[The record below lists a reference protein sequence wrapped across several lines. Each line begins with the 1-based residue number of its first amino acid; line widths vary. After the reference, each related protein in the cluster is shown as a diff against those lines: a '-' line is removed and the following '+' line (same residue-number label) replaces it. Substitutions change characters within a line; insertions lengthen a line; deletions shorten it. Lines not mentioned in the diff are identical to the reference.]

1 MTRRPLGCLSGSGL
15 IAAALAVL
23 LSFGVV
29 LARGGVWFSPGGLNA
44 QTGGTQL
51 GGVSSHA
58 ATGGQCAACHTAPWD
73 RTTMAE
79 RCLDCHTEI
88 AVELGDPSSLH
99 GVLKDQSAAMGCR
112 PCHKEHGGATAS
124 LTSID
129 PKTFPHDA
137 VGYSLA
143 GHAQLADGR
152 PFGCADCHTETL
164 ARFDVATC
172 DTCHRQADAS
182 YMQAHVADFGAACLG
197 CHDGVDRYS
206 RQGFDHNRL
215 TFPLTGKHSEAPCSG
230 CHINASTVA
239 DLQATPT
246 ECVACHQKDDAHK
259 GQFGTDCAA
268 CHVTD
273 TWEGATFDHS
283 KSAFPLTGKHGDVA
297 CESCHVNQ
305 VFKGTP
311 TECVACHQDPAFH
324 LGAFGN
330 ACTDCH
336 TTAAWRPARYNRPHT
351 FPINHGESGV
361 SSCQTCH
368 PDRFQAYTCYG
379 CHAHNPAEIQRR
391 HLGEGISDFR
401 NCTQCHATGQREGG
415 GD

>member
-1 MTRRPLGCLSGSGL
+1 
-15 IAAALAVL
+15 
-23 LSFGVV
+23 
-29 LARGGVWFSPGGLNA
+29 
-44 QTGGTQL
+44 
-51 GGVSSHA
+51 
-58 ATGGQCAACHTAPWD
+58 
-73 RTTMAE
+73 
-79 RCLDCHTEI
+79 
-88 AVELGDPSSLH
+88 
-99 GVLKDQSAAMGCR
+99 MGCR

-230 CHINASTVA
+230 CHTDARTVA
-239 DLQATPT
+239 DLQATPTECVACHQKDDAHKGQFGKDCAACHVTDTWQGATFDHSKSAFPLTGKHSDIACESCHVNQVFKGTPT

-283 KSAFPLTGKHGDVA
+283 KSAFPLTGKHSDVA

-311 TECVACHQDPAFH
+311 TGCVACHQDPAFH

-330 ACTDCH
+330 ACADCH

-351 FPINHGESGV
+351 FPINHGESGG